1 VITSRTNSHT
11 LALFLVSGFGSLILS
26 ACTEG
31 TQPPTAANAVK
42 PSFSVSTPVDDKVMG
57 DLSVVAQDIIGAL
70 RNPGVRG
77 ALVRAL
83 KTSPYYGQID
93 LQDCGPM
100 SLVGSM
106 LQAAEGVGLGSANAM
121 CALLSARRG
130 VILYMDRDR
139 LGGWDST
146 TVPVVTAIGDPEK
159 NYTPAHVAYRSPTRT
174 MTLPADGSF
183 GGPLLVVLPYSYP
196 GRRGERATQLTLRIH
211 KHP

>member
-146 TVPVVTAIGDPEK
+146 TVPVVTALIHCT
-159 NYTPAHVAYRSPTRT
+159 TPSSRNRIDRPIR
-174 MTLPADGSF
+174 MCGGGGGSGLAF
-183 GGPLLVVLPYSYP
+183 LDRLS
-196 GRRGERATQLTLRIH
+196 GRPFTS
-211 KHP
+211 